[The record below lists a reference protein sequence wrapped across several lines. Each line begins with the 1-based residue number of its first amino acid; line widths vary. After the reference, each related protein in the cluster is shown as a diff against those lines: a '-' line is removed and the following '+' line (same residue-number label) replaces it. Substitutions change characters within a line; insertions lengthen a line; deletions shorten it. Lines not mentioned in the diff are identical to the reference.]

1 MKACGGRKEF
11 PQAIYAPLVRNSVE
25 TREIS
30 TFVENKKFTNGGD
43 TDSFT
48 FFKIAN
54 VLATLGGCAPTLS
67 KSLNLIAF
75 AYPYILIP
83 TRHT

>member
-1 MKACGGRKEF
+1 M
-11 PQAIYAPLVRNSVE
+11 
-25 TREIS
+25 
-30 TFVENKKFTNGGD
+30 ENKKFTNGGD

>member
-1 MKACGGRKEF
+1 MLLCRD
-11 PQAIYAPLVRNSVE
+11 SVE
-25 TREIS
+25 NSRD
-30 TFVENKKFTNGGD
+30 FHVVENKKFTNGGN

-75 AYPYILIP
+75 TYPYILIP